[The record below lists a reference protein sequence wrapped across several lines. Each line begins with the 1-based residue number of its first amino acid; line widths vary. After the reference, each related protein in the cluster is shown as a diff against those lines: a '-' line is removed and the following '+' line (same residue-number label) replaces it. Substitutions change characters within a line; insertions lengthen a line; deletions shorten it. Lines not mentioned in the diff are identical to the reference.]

1 MRSRPTNLPMSSSG
15 FSTSLDL
22 SPRPSVRAVVWLSLL
37 HMTAVVLVVLSGPPK
52 WVGLGLALLFLL
64 SWLSLRRHP
73 AFGYGPRAISHLIW
87 HAEGGWTLESARGGR
102 EDAELLAGSVVQS
115 WVTVLNF
122 RLKQGGRRT
131 RVLLGDELDADQLR
145 RLRARLLNTHTAV

>member
-1 MRSRPTNLPMSSSG
+1 MSSSG
-15 FSTSLDL
+15 FNTSLDL
-22 SPRPSVRAVVWLSLL
+22 NPRPSVRAVVWLSLL
-37 HMTAVVLVVLSGPPK
+37 HMAAVALVVLSGPPK
-52 WVGLGLALLFLL
+52 WVGLGMALLLLL

-73 AFGYGPRAISHLIW
+73 AFGYGSRAINHLIW

-115 WVTVLNF
+115 WVMVLNF

-131 RVLLGDELDADQLR
+131 RVLLGDELEADQLR
-145 RLRARLLNTHTAV
+145 RLRARLLNTQATV